1 VGSQRAQAQVR
12 PRKEED
18 LAALVAILE
27 ETHVT
32 DGYPMWE
39 EHASGDWLFDPG
51 FETAWV
57 ALAGDAV
64 VGHIAVKRGF
74 DSAAIERELGR
85 RAADI
90 LGITRLFVGSGAR
103 GLGAASA
110 LMDVVDTYAASL
122 GLGLALE
129 VVDGS
134 TSAIALYERRGWRRV
149 ATESATWFAPDG
161 SNPTVHLYVAPSG
174 SCG

>member
-1 VGSQRAQAQVR
+1 VGRERAQAQVR

-39 EHASGDWLFDPG
+39 EHASRDWLFDPG

-57 ALAGDAV
+57 AVAGDTV

-74 DSAAIERELGR
+74 DSAAIERGLGR
-85 RAADI
+85 PAADI
-90 LGITRLFVGSGAR
+90 LGITRLFVGSAAR

-110 LMDVVDTYAASL
+110 LMDVVDAYAASL
-122 GLGLALE
+122 SLGLALD

-134 TSAIALYERRGWRRV
+134 TSAIALYERRGWTRV
-149 ATESATWFAPDG
+149 LTESATWFAPDG
-161 SNPTVHLYVAPSG
+161 SHPIVHLYVAPSG